1 MGLFDFIGP
10 ASGLLF
16 TLENIIW
23 INLGVFI
30 GCVFAAIPGLSVILC
45 IILFLPV
52 TYTMRAI
59 PGMMFLLGIYCAGG
73 YGGSVSA
80 ILINTPGTPHAAATM
95 LDGNPLSKMGRTK
108 AALKIALYASTFG
121 GIFSALVLLFL
132 GPQVAKIS
140 AQLGTAEY
148 FMVCLFGMTIIAGV
162 SGKSLV
168 KGIIAACLGLLI
180 SCVGADPMTSYDR
193 FTFGGIFSALVL
205 LFLGPQVAKISAQL
219 GTAEYFM
226 VCLFGMT
233 IIAGVSGKSLVK
245 GIIAACLGL
254 IISCVGADPMTS
266 YDRFTFGIP
275 RLYLGLDLAVTL
287 IGLFALVEIIGKAEL
302 KRSEL
307 NLHAGKIGN
316 DDGKITKD
324 EYKRMFRPVLMGSII
339 GSCVGI
345 VPGTGASEASWFSYN
360 TAKNLSKHPEE
371 FGHGSVE
378 GVAAAES
385 ANNAVCGATLIPL
398 LTLGIPGDGCVAIM
412 LSALM
417 INGLNPGLSLFT
429 TDGPIMYAI
438 MLGLILV
445 NIFMF
450 LQGKYL
456 TSLFAKVV
464 SIPQQILTPIIVIF
478 CFAGAYSVNSSYFD
492 LSVALVFGIMAWF
505 MRKLELPA
513 VPVLLGMVLGNM
525 TETNFRR
532 ALLISDGSPRIFVS
546 SVYCW
551 IFIALIV
558 VVILG
563 ILRGKMKE
571 AKAAKPEQ

>member
-1 MGLFDFIGP
+1 MDLLQFIGP
-10 ASGLLF
+10 ASSLLF

-23 INLGVFI
+23 INLGVLI
-30 GCVFAAIPGLSVILC
+30 GAIFAAIPGLSVILC

-52 TYTMRAI
+52 TYTMSAI

-95 LDGNPLSKMGRTK
+95 MDGHPLSKQGRTK
-108 AALKIALYASTFG
+108 AALKIALYASAFG
-121 GIFSALVLLFL
+121 GVFSALVLLFL

-140 AQLGTAEY
+140 AMLGTAEY

-162 SGKSLV
+162 SGKSLT
-168 KGIIAACLGLLI
+168 KGIIAACLGLLV
-180 SCVGADPMTSYDR
+180 SC
-193 FTFGGIFSALVL
+193 I
-205 LFLGPQVAKISAQL
+205 
-219 GTAEYFM
+219 
-226 VCLFGMT
+226 
-233 IIAGVSGKSLVK
+233 
-245 GIIAACLGL
+245 
-254 IISCVGADPMTS
+254 GADPMTS
-266 YDRFTFGIP
+266 YDRFTFGIS
-275 RLYLGLDLAVTL
+275 RLYLGLDTAVVL
-287 IGLFALVEIIGKAEL
+287 IGLFALVEIISKSEL
-302 KRSEL
+302 KRDQL
-307 NLHAGKIGN
+307 NLKAGKLGEK

-324 EYKRMFRPVLMGSII
+324 EFKRMLRPMIVSSII

-360 TAKNLSKHPEE
+360 TAKNMSKHPEE
-371 FGHGSVE
+371 FGNGSVE
-378 GVAAAES
+378 GIAAAES
-385 ANNAVCGATLIPL
+385 ANNAVCGATLVPL

-429 TDGPIMYAI
+429 TDGDIMYAI

-445 NIFMF
+445 NVFMF

-456 TSLFAKVV
+456 TGLFAKVV
-464 SIPQQILTPIIVIF
+464 SVPTEILTPIIVIF
-478 CFAGAYSVNSSYFD
+478 CFAGAFSVNSNYFD
-492 LSVALVFGIMAWF
+492 LSIALVFGIVSYL

-513 VPVLLGMVLGNM
+513 VPMLLGLVLGNM

-532 ALLISDGSPRIFVS
+532 ALLISDGSPTIFFS
-546 SVYCW
+546 SVFCW

-558 VVILG
+558 VVIGG
-563 ILRGKMKE
+563 ILRGKVKE
-571 AKAAKPEQ
+571 AKAAKKEETVNG

>member
-1 MGLFDFIGP
+1 MDMLQYIGP

-16 TLENIIW
+16 TLENILW
-23 INLGVFI
+23 INLGVLI
-30 GCVFAAIPGLSVILC
+30 GAIFAAIPGLSVILC

-52 TYTMRAI
+52 TYSMSAI

-95 LDGNPLSKMGRTK
+95 MDGHPLSKQGRTK

-140 AQLGTAEY
+140 AMLGTAEY

-162 SGKSLV
+162 SGKSLI
-168 KGIIAACLGLLI
+168 KGIIAACLGLLV
-180 SCVGADPMTSYDR
+180 SC
-193 FTFGGIFSALVL
+193 I
-205 LFLGPQVAKISAQL
+205 
-219 GTAEYFM
+219 
-226 VCLFGMT
+226 
-233 IIAGVSGKSLVK
+233 
-245 GIIAACLGL
+245 
-254 IISCVGADPMTS
+254 GADPMTS
-266 YDRFTFGIP
+266 YDRFTFGIS
-275 RLYLGLDLAVTL
+275 RLYLGLDTAVVL
-287 IGLFALVEIIGKAEL
+287 IGLFALVEIIGKSEL
-302 KRSEL
+302 KRDQM
-307 NLHAGKIGN
+307 NLKAGKLGAK

-324 EYKRMFRPVLMGSII
+324 EWKRMIRPMIVSSVI

-360 TAKNLSKHPEE
+360 TAKNMSKHPEE
-371 FGHGSVE
+371 FGKGSVE
-378 GVAAAES
+378 GIAAAES
-385 ANNAVCGATLIPL
+385 ANNAVCGATLVPL

-429 TDGPIMYAI
+429 TDGDIMYAI

-445 NIFMF
+445 NIFM
-450 LQGKYL
+450 LIQGRYL
-456 TSLFAKVV
+456 TGLFAKVV
-464 SIPQQILTPIIVIF
+464 SIPTEILTPIIVIF
-478 CFAGAYSVNSSYFD
+478 CFAGAYSVNNNYFD
-492 LSVALVFGIMAWF
+492 LSVALIFGVISYL

-513 VPVLLGMVLGNM
+513 VPMLLGLVLGGM

-532 ALLISDGSPRIFVS
+532 ALLISDGSPKIFFS
-546 SVYCW
+546 SIFCW

-558 VVILG
+558 IVIG
-563 ILRGKMKE
+563 GVLRGNLKE
-571 AKAAKPEQ
+571 AKAKKEEEKVNG

>member
-1 MGLFDFIGP
+1 MDLFKFIGP

-30 GCVFAAIPGLSVILC
+30 GAVFAAIPGLSVILC

-52 TYTMRAI
+52 TYTMSAI

-95 LDGNPLSKMGRTK
+95 MDGHPLSKKGRTK

-140 AQLGTAEY
+140 AMLGTAEY

-162 SGKSLV
+162 SGKSLI
-168 KGIIAACLGLLI
+168 KGIIAACLGLLV

-193 FTFGGIFSALVL
+193 FTFGVN
-205 LFLGPQVAKISAQL
+205 
-219 GTAEYFM
+219 
-226 VCLFGMT
+226 
-233 IIAGVSGKSLVK
+233 
-245 GIIAACLGL
+245 
-254 IISCVGADPMTS
+254 
-266 YDRFTFGIP
+266 
-275 RLYLGLDLAVTL
+275 RLYLGLDTAVVL
-287 IGLFALVEIIGKAEL
+287 IGLFALVEVIGKSAL
-302 KRSEL
+302 KKDEL
-307 NLHAGKIGN
+307 NLKAGDIGD

-324 EYKRMFRPVLMGSII
+324 EYKRMIRPMLISSII

-360 TAKNLSKHPEE
+360 TAKNMSKHPEE

-378 GVAAAES
+378 GIAAAEA
-385 ANNAVCGATLIPL
+385 ANNAVCGATLVPL

-429 TDGPIMYAI
+429 TDGAIMYAI
-438 MLGLILV
+438 MLGLIVV

-450 LQGKYL
+450 LQGKFL
-456 TSLFAKVV
+456 TKLFAKVV
-464 SIPQQILTPIIVIF
+464 SIPTEILTPIIVIF
-478 CFAGAYSVNSSYFD
+478 CFAGAFSVNSNYFD
-492 LSVALVFGIMAWF
+492 LGIALTFGIISWI
-505 MRKLELPA
+505 MRKLDLPA
-513 VPVLLGMVLGNM
+513 VPMLLGLVLGNM

-532 ALLISDGSPRIFVS
+532 ALLISDGSPSIFFS
-546 SVYCW
+546 SVFCW

-558 VVILG
+558 IVIAG
-563 ILRGKMKE
+563 ILRGKIKE
-571 AKAAKPEQ
+571 ARESAKSV

>member
-1 MGLFDFIGP
+1 MDMLQYIGP

-16 TLENIIW
+16 TLENILW
-23 INLGVFI
+23 INLGVLI
-30 GCVFAAIPGLSVILC
+30 GAIFAAIPGLSVILC
-45 IILFLPV
+45 IILVLPV
-52 TYTMRAI
+52 TYTMSAI

-95 LDGNPLSKMGRTK
+95 LDGHPLSKQGRTK
-108 AALKIALYASTFG
+108 AALKIALYASAFG

-140 AQLGTAEY
+140 AMLGTAEY

-162 SGKSLV
+162 SGKSLI
-168 KGIIAACLGLLI
+168 KGILAACLGLLV
-180 SCVGADPMTSYDR
+180 SCIGADPMTSYDR
-193 FTFGGIFSALVL
+193 FTFG
-205 LFLGPQVAKISAQL
+205 
-219 GTAEYFM
+219 
-226 VCLFGMT
+226 
-233 IIAGVSGKSLVK
+233 VS
-245 GIIAACLGL
+245 
-254 IISCVGADPMTS
+254 
-266 YDRFTFGIP
+266 

-302 KRSEL
+302 KPHEL
-307 NLHAGKIGN
+307 NRKAGELGK

-324 EYKRMFRPVLMGSII
+324 EYKRMIRPVILSSII

-360 TAKNLSKHPEE
+360 TAKNMSKHPEE
-371 FGHGSVE
+371 FGKGSVE
-378 GVAAAES
+378 GIAAAES
-385 ANNAVCGATLIPL
+385 ANNAVTGATLVPL

-429 TDGPIMYAI
+429 TDGDIMYAI

-445 NIFMF
+445 NLFM
-450 LQGKYL
+450 LIQGRYL

-478 CFAGAYSVNSSYFD
+478 CFAGAYSVNNNYFD
-492 LSVALVFGIMAWF
+492 LSVALVFGILAWL

-513 VPVLLGMVLGNM
+513 VPVLLGMVLGGM

-532 ALLISDGSPRIFVS
+532 ALLISDGDPKIFFS
-546 SVYCW
+546 SVFCW
-551 IFIALIV
+551 VFIALIV
-558 VVILG
+558 IVIGGVLK
-563 ILRGKMKE
+563 GKLKE
-571 AKAAKPEQ
+571 SK

>member
-1 MGLFDFIGP
+1 MDMLQYIGP

-16 TLENIIW
+16 TLENILW
-23 INLGVFI
+23 INLGVLI
-30 GCVFAAIPGLSVILC
+30 GAIFAAIPGLSVILC

-52 TYTMRAI
+52 TYTMSAI

-95 LDGNPLSKMGRTK
+95 MDGHPLSKQGRTK

-140 AQLGTAEY
+140 AMLGTAEY

-162 SGKSLV
+162 SGKSLT
-168 KGIIAACLGLLI
+168 KGIIAACLGLLV
-180 SCVGADPMTSYDR
+180 SC
-193 FTFGGIFSALVL
+193 I
-205 LFLGPQVAKISAQL
+205 
-219 GTAEYFM
+219 
-226 VCLFGMT
+226 
-233 IIAGVSGKSLVK
+233 
-245 GIIAACLGL
+245 
-254 IISCVGADPMTS
+254 GADPMTS
-266 YDRFTFGIP
+266 YDRFTFGIS
-275 RLYLGLDLAVTL
+275 RLYLGLDTAVVL
-287 IGLFALVEIIGKAEL
+287 IGLFALVEIIGKSEL
-302 KRSEL
+302 KRDQM
-307 NLHAGKIGN
+307 NLKAGKLGEK

-324 EYKRMFRPVLMGSII
+324 EWKRMIRPMFISSLI

-360 TAKNLSKHPEE
+360 TAKNMSKHPEE
-371 FGHGSVE
+371 FGNGSVE
-378 GVAAAES
+378 GIAAAES
-385 ANNAVCGATLIPL
+385 ANNAVCGATLVPL

-429 TDGPIMYAI
+429 TDGDIMYAI

-445 NIFMF
+445 NIFM
-450 LQGKYL
+450 LIQGKYL
-456 TSLFAKVV
+456 TGLFAKVV
-464 SIPQQILTPIIVIF
+464 SIPTEILTPIIVIF
-478 CFAGAYSVNSSYFD
+478 CFAGAYSVNNNYFD
-492 LSVALVFGIMAWF
+492 LSVALIFGVISYL

-513 VPVLLGMVLGNM
+513 VPMLLGLVLGGM

-532 ALLISDGSPRIFVS
+532 ALLISDGSPTIFFS
-546 SVYCW
+546 SIFCW

-558 VVILG
+558 IVIG
-563 ILRGKMKE
+563 GVLRGNMKE
-571 AKAAKPEQ
+571 AKAKKEEEKVNG